1 MGRFPRS
8 YKSANITFGAA
19 HPKRL
24 AAASGPVA
32 HAHKTSR
39 HPTARGGVGNHPFF
53 PASLRRTASCTPV
66 YRPTQTP
73 PDLPR
78 ARACSPCRLRGGC
91 RCQGPQPNAATWL
104 RMLAGQ
110 RASHVEAAMRA
121 AARAAWVA
129 HWSGLP
135 DVATSLPELPLAG
148 DCNVAGEA
156 PDLHEVL
163 AEVRRQLRVAGS
175 RKERC
180 QCPGKSASV
189 RPGWH

>member
-1 MGRFPRS
+1 
-8 YKSANITFGAA
+8 
-19 HPKRL
+19 
-24 AAASGPVA
+24 
-32 HAHKTSR
+32 
-39 HPTARGGVGNHPFF
+39 
-53 PASLRRTASCTPV
+53 
-66 YRPTQTP
+66 
-73 PDLPR
+73 
-78 ARACSPCRLRGGC
+78 
-91 RCQGPQPNAATWL
+91 
-104 RMLAGQ
+104 MLAGQ